1 MTNKI
6 KILREISTDEIGLL
20 KTPEFKPGLENLETI
35 NHDADT
41 APRII
46 CPDEEYHLS
55 QPAQKIQSDPPK
67 YRLALDGFGISEG
80 ITFDLIEHIDFV
92 FI

>member
-6 KILREISTDEIGLL
+6 KILREIPTGEIALL
-20 KTPEFKPGLENLETI
+20 KKPEFKHGVENFDTI

-55 QPAQKIQSDPPK
+55 LPAKKIQSDPPK
-67 YRLALDGFGISEG
+67 YRLAVAGFGISEG
-80 ITFDLIEHIDFV
+80 ITLDLIEHIDFV